1 MTEIK
6 QVNVP
11 RLPELNV
18 KSFWKHIKK
27 TPRYLEYFP
36 DYKDSQL
43 PDRVSMFNMLY
54 TIDPDFIKQKVIES
68 NDLRKSIAKEDE
80 GEYITIKKELLQEI
94 QDLGLLP
101 SR

>member
-1 MTEIK
+1 
-6 QVNVP
+6 
-11 RLPELNV
+11 
-18 KSFWKHIKK
+18 
-27 TPRYLEYFP
+27 
-36 DYKDSQL
+36 
-43 PDRVSMFNMLY
+43 MFNMLY

-94 QDLGLLP
+94 QDLSLLP